1 MHTLKKKED
10 LSNLTRH
17 LKESEKEQTKPK
29 TGRRKK
35 IIKIKAEIKEIGKF
49 SETKSQFFEKINKID
64 KLQLRGKKERRL
76 KLLKSENKSGDI
88 TTGYIETEGTI
99 RE

>member
-35 IIKIKAEIKEIGKF
+35 IIKIKAEINKRNSVKPKVSSLKRSTKLISF
-49 SETKSQFFEKINKID
+49 S
-64 KLQLRGKKERRL
+64 
-76 KLLKSENKSGDI
+76 
-88 TTGYIETEGTI
+88 
-99 RE
+99 

>member
-10 LSNLTRH
+10 LSNQTRH

-35 IIKIKAEIKEIGKF
+35 IIKIKAEIKEIEKF
-49 SETKSQFFEKINKID
+49 SETKS
-64 KLQLRGKKERRL
+64 
-76 KLLKSENKSGDI
+76 
-88 TTGYIETEGTI
+88 
-99 RE
+99 